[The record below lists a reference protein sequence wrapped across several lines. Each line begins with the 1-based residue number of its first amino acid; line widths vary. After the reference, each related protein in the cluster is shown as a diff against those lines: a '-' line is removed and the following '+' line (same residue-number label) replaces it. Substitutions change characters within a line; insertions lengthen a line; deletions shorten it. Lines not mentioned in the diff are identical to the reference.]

1 MMTLSQHI
9 HIALELW
16 SAVFCGIAILCVLV
30 SRFQDRVKSRLLI
43 CQLAGLAFLN
53 LFEMQAY
60 YFRGNTSELGYY
72 MVRFSNFMYFLTN
85 HILLL
90 FATFYI
96 CHRMGKKTS
105 KGTALTRLSVCI
117 MCWTGIAL
125 LILSRIFGFYYAFD
139 DQNRYYRLNG
149 SYWLLLAIQFTAII
163 IMAIYTILHWKRF
176 KTLEKIAY
184 LSYEFLPVLAIIF
197 QAFIYGVSLATLATT
212 VSVLLM
218 FVVYEMEY
226 SEVVVS
232 ERERIQ
238 AELLLAK
245 SIQTSLLPHPFPLF
259 PDRKEF
265 DIYAMMDPARE
276 VGGDFYDFFL
286 IDDDHLCMVI
296 ADVSGKGIPAA
307 LFMTISKTIL
317 RNCAMQGQSASAILA
332 RTNKGLLQDNN
343 TGMFVTAWLGILEIS
358 TGKMVCANAGH
369 EYPAIM
375 RNGESF
381 EIFKDKHSFVLGGME
396 DIEYKE
402 YSLQLNHG
410 DRLFLYTD
418 GVPEATD
425 RNNRMYGTER
435 MIEALNINL
444 GAKPEEIL
452 NTVRDDI
459 SAFVKEA
466 EQFDDLTMVCMEFK

>member
-1 MMTLSQHI
+1 
-9 HIALELW
+9 
-16 SAVFCGIAILCVLV
+16 
-30 SRFQDRVKSRLLI
+30 
-43 CQLAGLAFLN
+43 
-53 LFEMQAY
+53 
-60 YFRGNTSELGYY
+60 
-72 MVRFSNFMYFLTN
+72 
-85 HILLL
+85 
-90 FATFYI
+90 
-96 CHRMGKKTS
+96 
-105 KGTALTRLSVCI
+105 